1 MGQIGVHYPRE
12 MIRVERDY
20 SGGELVQC
28 AYQRQFHLKATLIP
42 MDRFY
47 STYPI
52 ELEGRVRPFPSPFA
66 LHSANEFTNAR

>member
-28 AYQRQFHLKATLIP
+28 AYTNVS
-42 MDRFY
+42 
-47 STYPI
+47 ST
-52 ELEGRVRPFPSPFA
+52 
-66 LHSANEFTNAR
+66 

>member
-28 AYQRQFHLKATLIP
+28 AVTNVVPLESVLI
-42 MDRFY
+42 
-47 STYPI
+47 
-52 ELEGRVRPFPSPFA
+52 
-66 LHSANEFTNAR
+66 NAI